1 MRGKDSKTSTD
12 KSLDELT
19 QELIDRG
26 IVKREQT
33 TEYDFLELY
42 HANPATLSVSCRRMQ
57 LLMHNSVEFKALRQ
71 AHGLE

>member
-42 HANPATLSVSCRRMQ
+42 HADPATLSVSSRRMQ
-57 LLMHNSVEFKALRQ
+57 LLMHNSVDFKELRQ
-71 AHGLE
+71 VHGLE

>member
-42 HANPATLSVSCRRMQ
+42 HANPATLSVSSRRMQ
-57 LLMHNSVEFKALRQ
+57 LLMHNSVEFKVLRQ